1 MPHVNDKN
9 QYAECVRLL
18 RGPVGL
24 ERAARVNGRR
34 IIDTSDPGQQE
45 FQALLLWALLSP
57 SRSIRWDSRIGRSF
71 REMFLY
77 FNWASPQP
85 RHMAMGWT
93 VAARIAS
100 YLLPEVER
108 DHEGIVRFC
117 GIPGLRFT
125 KTSARSIRL
134 THIPTS
140 GIIDL
145 SESNRQTARF
155 MEEHLRSEVECAHS
169 PASDDVT
176 WTAHRLTEAEE
187 IALREWPLSHHAPLL
202 SAIMARISL
211 LWRYWDNGSELDI
224 NPISLRPRLSWWAGP
239 SSATLVK
246 LLKDSPISVKC
257 LSVSRVDTN
266 TRILW
271 LGDSALELRGP
282 SRDSEDPYM
291 D

>member
-1 MPHVNDKN
+1 MPHVKDKSN
-9 QYAECVRLL
+9 YAECARLL
-18 RGPVGL
+18 RGPVSL

-34 IIDTSDPGQQE
+34 IIDTSDRGQQE

-57 SRSIRWDSRIGRSF
+57 NRSIRWDSRIGRSF
-71 REMFLY
+71 REIFLY
-77 FNWASPQP
+77 FSWASPQP
-85 RHMAMGWT
+85 GHMATGWT
-93 VAARIAS
+93 VAARIAA

-108 DHEGIVRFC
+108 DHKGTLRFC

-125 KTSARSIRL
+125 ETTARSIRL
-134 THIPTS
+134 THIPTG

-145 SESNRQTARF
+145 AEQNRQTARF
-155 MEEHLRSEVECAHS
+155 MEEHLLSEVSCAHS

-176 WTAHRLTEAEE
+176 WTASRLTEVEE
-187 IALREWPLSHHAPLL
+187 TALFDWPLPQHAPLL

-211 LWRYWDNGSELDI
+211 LWRYWDNGSELDV

-239 SSATLVK
+239 SSATFVD
-246 LLKDSPISVKC
+246 LLSNSPISVAG
-257 LSVSRVDTN
+257 LHASRIDTN
-266 TRILW
+266 TRIIW

-282 SRDSEDPYM
+282 SRDSKDPYE